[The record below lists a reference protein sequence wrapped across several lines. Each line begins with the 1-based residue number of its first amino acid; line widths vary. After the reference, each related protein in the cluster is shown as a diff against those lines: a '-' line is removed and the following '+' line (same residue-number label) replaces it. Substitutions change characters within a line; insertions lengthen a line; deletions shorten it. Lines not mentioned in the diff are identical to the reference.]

1 MSLGSDFS
9 QRIINFE
16 EKSFRIMIWD
26 TCGEER
32 FSSITKTYYRGC
44 RGFLLTCDMT
54 SSVNLSR
61 TEFWLSE
68 IRSNVPG
75 NIPILLVGTKCDLT
89 TEITPDILEQYA
101 LKKGIDFIITSSK
114 DNINVEEAFLKLLK
128 LSYENDKNEKN
139 MIFLNNEEEQIEKK
153 NEKKKNCI

>member
-9 QRIINFE
+9 QRTMSLE
-16 EKSFRIMIWD
+16 DKSFRIMIWD

-32 FSSITKTYYRGC
+32 FSSITRTYYRGC

-54 SSVNLSR
+54 SCVNLSR

-68 IRSNVPG
+68 IRSNVPE
-75 NIPILLVGTKCDLT
+75 NIPILLVGTKCDLI

-101 LKKGIDFIITSSK
+101 LKKGINFIITSSK
-114 DNINVEEAFLKLLK
+114 ENINVEEAFLRLLK

-139 MIFLNNEEEQIEKK
+139 MIFLNNEEQNIVHK
-153 NEKKKNCI
+153 NEKKCI